1 MKEIEADGF
10 ITRESDLKNKTSR
23 AIPTELQYVRLSDV
37 MDALDESPVW
47 TALDAKERVKS
58 LATIPSQID
67 CMSCAYN
74 TEWLNPECFHC
85 EVIDGVPN
93 HYKWEGSK

>member
-10 ITRESDLKNKTSR
+10 ITRESDLENKTSR

-37 MDALDESPVW
+37 MDVLDESPVW

-58 LATIPSQID
+58 LAK
-67 CMSCAYN
+67 
-74 TEWLNPECFHC
+74 
-85 EVIDGVPN
+85 GVN
-93 HYKWEGSK
+93 DGSKRNHSR